1 MRLTPPEIKKHTF
14 EANDFLNRKPTGD
27 QLTGLIKRIDSPLVI
42 AVDGEW
48 GSGKSHFLKCWKNDP
63 ADDITKIYVD
73 AFKQDYLDDPLIALV
88 SALDEALETPTDTP
102 TTSQKAVGKMK
113 KIAPILGR
121 LALRTGISYATL
133 GAVRNIDEYF
143 AEDTE
148 SDAEATAKGAT
159 KDASKEL
166 TKMTNDFWSAENTR
180 KSAMEAFREAL
191 VELTQPDDD
200 KKPTHKIAI
209 IVDELDRCRPDYAL
223 NMIEVIK
230 HFFEIDGINFVLGV
244 NMSSLENSVQA
255 RYGAGIDA
263 KRYLQKFVQV
273 KLELRLQNASK
284 KGAAV
289 EFFDK
294 TIKLLGVAD
303 REYTQVLRAYIR
315 QMQSTQSLSLR
326 GIERVI
332 TTCIASGLI
341 PNTPRDNPRDA
352 ENLALIGLHVL
363 QAFHP
368 ELVQKAINVDLSYQE
383 FQTKLKFRDG
393 NPQAKYEH
401 ELLYELWELYLGDI
415 NSRTYR
421 DIRERTELETGLN
434 PQALAQLISTR
445 LFTIS
450 LTGVDDF
457 D

>member
-1 MRLTPPEIKKHTF
+1 MRLTPIEAPNPTF
-14 EANDFLNRKPTGD
+14 ADDDFLNRKPTGD

-63 ADDITKIYVD
+63 AEDITKIYVD

-159 KDASKEL
+159 KDASREL

-244 NMSSLENSVQA
+244 NMSSLENSVKA
-255 RYGAGIDA
+255 RYGAGIDGS
-263 KRYLQKFVQV
+263 RYLQKFVTV
-273 KLELRLQNASK
+273 SLRLPSKASGGRPVQLLFLEK
-284 KGAAV
+284 TLEAIGAN
-289 EFFDK
+289 DK
-294 TIKLLGVAD
+294 YSLCTYIETAQKRYPLP
-303 REYTQVLRAYIR
+303 LRAIQKFLQLATLNAAINGPRNSYTSQEYQWAKADIV
-315 QMQSTQSLSLR
+315 M
-326 GIERVI
+326 
-332 TTCIASGLI
+332 GLI
-341 PNTPRDNPRDA
+341 A
-352 ENLALIGLHVL
+352 IKV
-363 QAFHP
+363 FHP
-368 ELVQKAINVDLSYQE
+368 EFLSKAKAGLLTWEEAETALCLDNPTGSEHHYPWIGREAWMVCTDSNEVHPDSALV
-383 FQTKLKFRDG
+383 T
-393 NPQAKYEH
+393 
-401 ELLYELWELYLGDI
+401 LGFSK
-415 NSRTYR
+415 SR
-421 DIRERTELETGLN
+421 
-434 PQALAQLISTR
+434 LIEIANES
-445 LFTIS
+445 LDTIS
-450 LTGVDDF
+450 LTD
-457 D
+457 